1 MAEVVLI
8 VVLIA
13 LTVCLLVLVAVMLK
27 RGGVTREQFQTFRQE
42 QNARLDGIDRRI
54 GQQQEEQ
61 KSAFKMQREELGTS
75 FQQLGQSLRET
86 LKGLGDGMNTHFTSF
101 QNSMQK
107 QTEKMQQRGQEQQI
121 QLDQLTK
128 NVGDQLKQSREEQTH
143 NLTALGENQ
152 QKTLQGLGAE
162 QQKVLESLKN
172 GVQQLVKDQKEELQA
187 LRKEVDASLRE
198 MRAMIEVKL
207 KTLQEENGKK
217 LEEMRATVDEKL
229 QSSVKDRFD
238 HSFKLI
244 SGQLESVQKGLGEMQ
259 NLAQGVGD
267 LQRVMSN
274 VKTRG
279 ILGEI
284 QLGTI
289 LEDILTPEQYVRN
302 AYVDP
307 SSHEVVEFAVKLPG
321 QGSDNEPVL
330 LPIDSKF
337 PMEDYQRLQ
346 LANEQ
351 AGHIAPQAIENAG
364 KQFENAVRKAAKDI
378 STKYLKPPKTT
389 DFALLFVPTEGL
401 YAEILARPGLFESLR
416 QEFKVVAVG
425 PSTVSAFLSSLQMG
439 FRTLAIQQRS
449 NEVWELLRAVK
460 TEFGKFGG
468 VLAKVKDRINSVG
481 KIIEAAETRTRVIDR
496 KLGQVQELP
505 TERASE
511 ILEKDFRLLPLD
523 VGHDNEEEMESA
535 TDAQ

>member
-27 RGGVTREQFQTFRQE
+27 RGGVIREQFQAFRQE

-61 KSAFKMQREELGTS
+61 KSAFRMQREELGTS

-86 LKGLGDGMNTHFTSF
+86 LKGLGDGMNTHFTIF
-101 QNSMQK
+101 QASMQK
-107 QTEKMQQRGQEQQI
+107 QTENLQQRGKEQQI

-128 NVGDQLKQSREEQTH
+128 NVSDQLKQSREEQTH

-152 QKTLQGLGAE
+152 QKTLQGLGSE

-505 TERASE
+505 TERATE
-511 ILEKDFRLLPLD
+511 ILERDFRVLPLD
-523 VGHDNEEEMESA
+523 AGLDEEEAESE

>member
-13 LTVCLLVLVAVMLK
+13 LTVCVLVLVAVMLK
-27 RGGVTREQFQTFRQE
+27 RGGVSREQFQAFRQE
-42 QNARLDGIDRRI
+42 QNARLDGIDKRI

-61 KSAFKMQREELGTS
+61 KSAFRMQREELGTS

-101 QNSMQK
+101 QASMQK
-107 QTEKMQQRGQEQQI
+107 QTENLQQRGKEQQI

-128 NVGDQLKQSREEQTH
+128 NVSDQLKQSREEQTH

-152 QKTLQGLGAE
+152 QKTLQGLGSE

-307 SSHEVVEFAVKLPG
+307 HSREVVEFAVKLPG
-321 QGSDNEPVL
+321 QGSDDEPVL

-337 PMEDYQRLQ
+337 PMEAYQRLQ

-378 STKYLKPPKTT
+378 STKYIKPPKTT

-439 FRTLAIQQRS
+439 FRTLVIQQRS
-449 NEVWELLRAVK
+449 NEVWELLCAVK
-460 TEFGKFGG
+460 TEFGKFGE
-468 VLAKVKDRINSVG
+468 VLTKVKDRINSVG
-481 KIIEAAETRTRVIDR
+481 KIIEEAETRTRMIDQ

-505 TERASE
+505 TERALE
-511 ILEKDFRLLPLD
+511 ILEKDFKVLPLD
-523 VGHDNEEEMESA
+523 AGLDNEEEAESE

>member
-13 LTVCLLVLVAVMLK
+13 LTVCVLVLVAVMLK
-27 RGGVTREQFQTFRQE
+27 RGGVTREQFQAFRQE

-61 KSAFKMQREELGTS
+61 KSAFRMQREELGTS
-75 FQQLGQSLRET
+75 FQQLGQWLRET

-101 QNSMQK
+101 QDSMQM
-107 QTEKMQQRGQEQQI
+107 QTENLQQRGKEQQI

-128 NVGDQLKQSREEQTH
+128 NVSDQLKQSREEQTH

-152 QKTLQGLGAE
+152 QKTLQGLGSE

-244 SGQLESVQKGLGEMQ
+244 SGQLESLQKGLGEMQ

-307 SSHEVVEFAVKLPG
+307 SSREVVEFAVKLPG

-378 STKYLKPPKTT
+378 STKYIKPPKTT

-439 FRTLAIQQRS
+439 FRTLVIQQRS

-460 TEFGKFGG
+460 TEFGKFGD

-481 KIIEAAETRTRVIDR
+481 KIIEDAETRTRVIDR

-505 TERASE
+505 TERATE
-511 ILEKDFRLLPLD
+511 ILEKDLRLLPLD
-523 VGHDNEEEMESA
+523 AGLDEEEAESE